1 VSDLARGP
9 RRLVSTIVIEPN
21 RLVLEALRHV
31 LGADPEIAIVATAPT
46 VAAAPLRRLQPD
58 VVVLDLDELRDVALE
73 AALAA
78 CGSASPRSRVC
89 ALSMHHSTRLMTRA
103 LDADAAAYVVKDT
116 TPERFAEIIHAL
128 AAGEDYADPRL
139 AGALLRE
146 RFSRAG
152 HGLTAR
158 EGEIVRLVAEG
169 LTNREI
175 GRRLAVT
182 EKTVKNHVGSVLVK
196 LKVSARAA
204 IAVYAVR
211 NGLIA

>member
-1 VSDLARGP
+1 VSDPARGP
-9 RRLVSTIVIEPN
+9 RRPVSTIVIEPN

-58 VVVLDLDELRDVALE
+58 VVVLDLDELRDALE

-103 LDADAAAYVVKDT
+103 LGADAAAYVVKDT
-116 TPERFAEIIHAL
+116 TPERLAEIIHAL

>member
-1 VSDLARGP
+1 MRTTRIRGS
-9 RRLVSTIVIEPN
+9 RGHCC
-21 RLVLEALRHV
+21 A
-31 LGADPEIAIVATAPT
+31 
-46 VAAAPLRRLQPD
+46 
-58 VVVLDLDELRDVALE
+58 
-73 AALAA
+73 
-78 CGSASPRSRVC
+78 SA
-89 ALSMHHSTRLMTRA
+89 
-103 LDADAAAYVVKDT
+103 
-116 TPERFAEIIHAL
+116 
-128 AAGEDYADPRL
+128 
-139 AGALLRE
+139 
-146 RFSRAG
+146 SRAG

>member
-1 VSDLARGP
+1 VSVLARGP
-9 RRLVSTIVIEPN
+9 RRPVSTIVIEPN

-31 LGADPEIAIVATAPT
+31 LGADPEIAIVATAPS

-58 VVVLDLDELRDVALE
+58 VVVLDLDELGTVVLE
-73 AALAA
+73 DALAA
-78 CGSASPRSRVC
+78 CGAASPRSRVC

-103 LDADAAAYVVKDT
+103 LGAEAAAYVVKDT
-116 TPERFAEIIHAL
+116 SPERLAEIVHAL
-128 AAGEDYADPRL
+128 AAGEEYADPRL
-139 AGALLRE
+139 AGALLRK
-146 RFSRAG
+146 RFARVG
-152 HGLTAR
+152 NGLTAR
-158 EGEIVRLVAEG
+158 EGEIVRLVAAG

-175 GRRLAVT
+175 GCRLAVT
-182 EKTVKNHVGSVLVK
+182 EKTVKNHVSNVLVK

>member
-9 RRLVSTIVIEPN
+9 RCPVSTIVIEPN
-21 RLVLEALRHV
+21 RLVLEALKHV
-31 LGADPEIAIVATAPT
+31 LGADPEIAIIATAPT

-73 AALAA
+73 TALAA
-78 CGSASPRSRVC
+78 CSSASPRSRVC
-89 ALSMHHSTRLMTRA
+89 ALSMHHSTRFMTRA
-103 LDADAAAYVVKDT
+103 LGADAAAYVVKDT
-116 TPERFAEIIHAL
+116 SPERLAEIIHAL

-139 AGALLRE
+139 AVRE

-158 EGEIVRLVAEG
+158 EGEVVRLVAEG